1 MNDRS
6 DNLSHNEQTLLP
18 SSYISLPGSM
28 ETGKSAGS
36 VKTPGTS
43 NTRVVEAG
51 IHCWNGYN
59 PGTGNT
65 GSMETGKSTGSEEN
79 PGTANTGDVEIDNST
94 GTANTG
100 DVETD
105 NTT

>member
-1 MNDRS
+1 MN
-6 DNLSHNEQTLLP
+6 T
-18 SSYISLPGSM
+18 GSM

-43 NTRVVEAG
+43 NTWVVE
-51 IHCWNGYN
+51 
-59 PGTGNT
+59 TDNT
-65 GSMETGKSTGSEEN
+65 
-79 PGTANTGDVEIDNST
+79 T

-105 NTT
+105 NATGTG